1 MWRLDARVNATKVW
15 YPIVWEKTEDASNV
29 IDYDIRSEQSK
40 DISAEINANNQTTT
54 GMANVIPWINAPKLI
69 EDTSIYKK
77 IKTLSVSADAWNIHI
92 DIAPWESPKTVDITQ
107 FTLSD
112 ENWTVKFTQTVD
124 WLKVPATWTY
134 VFTVHAPSSWSSWT
148 IEAKLMKWTTSINSY
163 TCPVWQTTTFT
174 AIVPLTVWDII
185 YYRFV
190 NTFTGSWYVSANTT
204 ISMDITKL

>member
-1 MWRLDARVNATKVW
+1 MWLLDAWYKAEKVW
-15 YPIVWEKTEDASNV
+15 YNYVWEETKDASNV
-29 IDYDIRSEQSK
+29 IDYNIRSEQSK

-77 IKTLSVSADAWNIHI
+77 IKTLSVTADAWNIHI
-92 DIAPWESPKTVDITQ
+92 NISPWESPKTVDITQ
-107 FTLSD
+107 FTLSNED
-112 ENWTVKFTQTVD
+112 WTVKFTQTVD

-134 VFTVHAPSSWSSWT
+134 VFTVRAPDSKSNWT
-148 IEAKLMKWTTSINSY
+148 IEAKLMKWATAINSY

-174 AIVPLTVWDII
+174 AIVPLNVWDVI

-190 NTFTGSWYVSANTT
+190 NTFTGGGSASLNTT
-204 ISMDITKL
+204 ISMDITKI